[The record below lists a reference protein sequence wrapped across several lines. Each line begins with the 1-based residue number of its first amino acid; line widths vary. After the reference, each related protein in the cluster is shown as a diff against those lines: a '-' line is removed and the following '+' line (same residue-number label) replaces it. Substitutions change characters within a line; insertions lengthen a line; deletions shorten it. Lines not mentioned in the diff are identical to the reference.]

1 MLEQFNK
8 AIGKLYNKLEGWFD
22 EIILMLPNLIIAAI
36 VFGLTILVAR
46 WLKNKVNRVI
56 QRITDNPTISSVA
69 SSVTTALVVLLGLF
83 IVLKILG
90 LSDFLAGLLA
100 SAGVVGLAVGL
111 ALQDPLINL
120 FSGVIMSVRQ
130 LYNLGD
136 LVETNG
142 HFGNIQKISL
152 RSTIIRSKDGSEVV
166 IPNKDVV
173 QNPLKNHSVS
183 GQRRVDVN
191 CGVSYGDD
199 LEQVRELVIDTIKGL
214 DMLSKHKPIDF
225 YYTDFGDSSI
235 NFTTR
240 FWLNDTEQKPYIM
253 AKSAAIIAIK
263 KAFDTNDIA
272 IPFPIRTLDFGVKGG
287 VNIQE
292 AVPFKTFRNNGNDYL
307 NGNGHSNGKLT
318 KTSPN

>member
-1 MLEQFNK
+1 MLEQFNE

-22 EIILMLPNLIIAAI
+22 QIVLMLPNIVIAAI
-36 VFGLTILVAR
+36 VFGLTIIIAR
-46 WLKNKVNRVI
+46 WIKSKVNRLV
-56 QRITDNPTISSVA
+56 RKVTNNPTVSSVA
-69 SSVTTALVVLLGLF
+69 SSVSTALIVLLGIF
-83 IVLKILG
+83 IVLKVLG

-152 RSTIIRSKDGSEVV
+152 RSTILRAKDGKEII
-166 IPNKDVV
+166 IPNKDVI
-173 QNPLKNHSVS
+173 QNPLVNYTIS
-183 GQRRVDVN
+183 GERRVDIN

-199 LEQVRELVIDTIKGL
+199 LEKVRNLVIKTIKAL
-214 DMLSKHKPIDF
+214 DICNNNKPIDF
-225 YYTDFGDSSI
+225 YYSEFGDSSI
-235 NFTTR
+235 NFTAR
-240 FWLNDTEQKPYIM
+240 FWLTDTEQKPYIM
-253 AKSAAIIAIK
+253 AKSEAIIAIK
-263 KAFDTNDIA
+263 KAFDNHDIA

-292 AVPFKTFRNNGNDYL
+292 AVPFKVFNNSAKGQSNGN
-307 NGNGHSNGKLT
+307 NTNGKLT
-318 KTSPN
+318 HTMPN

>member
-1 MLEQFNK
+1 MLEQFNE
-8 AIGKLYNKLEGWFD
+8 AIGKLYDKLEGWFD
-22 EIILMLPNLIIAAI
+22 QIILMLPNLIIASI
-36 VFGLTILVAR
+36 VFGLTILAAR
-46 WLKNKVNRVI
+46 WLKTKVNRVI
-56 QRITDNPTISSVA
+56 RRITDNPTISSVA
-69 SSVTTALVVLLGLF
+69 SSVTTALVVLLGIF

-142 HFGNIQKISL
+142 YFGNIQKISL
-152 RSTIIRSKDGSEVV
+152 RSTIIRGKDGKEIV
-166 IPNKDVV
+166 IPNKDVI
-173 QNPLKNHSVS
+173 QTPLANYSVS
-183 GQRRVDVN
+183 GERRIDVD

-199 LEQVRELVIDTIKGL
+199 LEQVRDLVIKTIKGL
-214 DMLSKHKPIDF
+214 EECNENKSVDF
-225 YYTDFGDSSI
+225 FYTEFGDSSI

-240 FWLNDTEQKPYIM
+240 FWLMETEQKPYLM

-263 KAFDTNDIA
+263 KALDSNDIA

-292 AVPFKTFRNNGNDYL
+292 AVPFKVFNNSAKGQTNGNDT
-307 NGNGHSNGKLT
+307 NGKLT
-318 KTSPN
+318 HTMPN